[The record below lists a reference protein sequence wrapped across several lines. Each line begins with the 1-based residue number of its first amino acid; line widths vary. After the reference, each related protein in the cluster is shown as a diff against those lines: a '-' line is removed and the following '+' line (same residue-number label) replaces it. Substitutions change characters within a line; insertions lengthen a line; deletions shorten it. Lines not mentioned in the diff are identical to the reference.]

1 MITPEAIRRDFPAL
15 SGKCYLNTAAE
26 NIPPVAVGLALEAY
40 WRDKQL
46 GMDGRE
52 AHFAV
57 EAEAK
62 VRAAQLLG
70 LQSEEIGFCSCSA
83 EAYNLLAT
91 SLRLSAEDEVVVSDI
106 DFPSGFT
113 PWMAGTPH
121 PTVRLWKSRDG
132 ALELGE
138 LALLLNERTRLVQV
152 SLVSFYNGWRL
163 PWEPFIRLLRERSP
177 GAVVSVDLTQA
188 LGRCVLDCEGADI
201 MISSTHKWL
210 LGIHGG
216 CVVGVPK
223 RSAERLTTAAG
234 GWYHIPN
241 AFDADRFERRQT
253 KIGAASYSVGMPS
266 FAPIYAL
273 NAAMNYLLNI
283 GVSAISAHADPL
295 VESVFTGLRERDIA
309 PLARRSSSGIV
320 AFKHAES
327 ARVHEALRKENV
339 HIMHQAGRLRVALHG
354 YNTAND
360 VSRFFEILDNCL
372 HDK

>member
-1 MITPEAIRRDFPAL
+1 
-15 SGKCYLNTAAE
+15 
-26 NIPPVAVGLALEAY
+26 
-40 WRDKQL
+40 
-46 GMDGRE
+46 
-52 AHFAV
+52 
-57 EAEAK
+57 
-62 VRAAQLLG
+62 
-70 LQSEEIGFCSCSA
+70 
-83 EAYNLLAT
+83 
-91 SLRLSAEDEVVVSDI
+91 
-106 DFPSGFT
+106 
-113 PWMAGTPH
+113 
-121 PTVRLWKSRDG
+121 
-132 ALELGE
+132 
-138 LALLLNERTRLVQV
+138 
-152 SLVSFYNGWRL
+152 
-163 PWEPFIRLLRERSP
+163 
-177 GAVVSVDLTQA
+177 
-188 LGRCVLDCEGADI
+188 

-320 AFKHAES
+320 AFKHEES